1 MGRAEYGASMP
12 NPRRRIF
19 VASTAVGLVILIAG
33 ILLPV
38 VWTDSYPIRIFSA
51 SMAVAGTGVGLAGL
65 SVSRIL
71 TPGTRA
77 REFTFIG
84 GGMIGMAMLVI
95 GLLTL
100 VEVATP
106 V

>member
-1 MGRAEYGASMP
+1 MGWK
-12 NPRRRIF
+12 
-19 VASTAVGLVILIAG
+19 L
-33 ILLPV
+33 
-38 VWTDSYPIRIFSA
+38 
-51 SMAVAGTGVGLAGL
+51 AVAGAGIGLARM
-65 SVSRIL
+65 SVSRVL

-84 GGMIGMAMLVI
+84 GGMIGVAMLVI

-100 VEVATP
+100 VEVARP

>member
-1 MGRAEYGASMP
+1 MP

-19 VASTAVGLVILIAG
+19 LTSTAVGLVILVVG

-38 VWTDSYPIRIFSA
+38 LWTDSHPIRMFSA
-51 SMAVAGTGVGLAGL
+51 SLAVAGAGIGLAGM
-65 SVSRIL
+65 SVSRVL

-84 GGMIGMAMLVI
+84 GGMVGMAMLVI

-100 VEVATP
+100 VEVARP